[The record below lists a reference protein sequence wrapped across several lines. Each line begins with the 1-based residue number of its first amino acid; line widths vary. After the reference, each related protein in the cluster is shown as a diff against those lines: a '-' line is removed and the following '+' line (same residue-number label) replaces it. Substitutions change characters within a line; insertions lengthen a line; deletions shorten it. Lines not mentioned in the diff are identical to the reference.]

1 MAKEQFSH
9 VSLAALQPYRAALR
23 DHAIYSSISS
33 LDHVRLLMESHV
45 FAVWDFMCLLKA
57 LQRTVTCV
65 ETFWLPR
72 GDPATRRLINEIVT
86 GEESDLLPSGRC
98 ISHFELYLEAM
109 EEAGANT
116 APMKRFLSELENGCE
131 VQAALERCNAP
142 RGAQEFVLT
151 TMEVV
156 REGRPHAL
164 AASFS
169 IGRED
174 IIPTM
179 FIELL
184 GGLPKSNSFSLKTF
198 IYYLERHIE
207 LDGDEHSGMAEKMLS
222 SLCGDDPAKWRESAD
237 IAATALQARASL
249 WNSVVKQIPV
259 ASPGNKT
266 DLICPSDAEVAFA
279 PESV

>member
-1 MAKEQFSH
+1 MSENPFSH
-9 VSLAALQPYRAALR
+9 PSLEAVQPYRATLR
-23 DHAIYSSISS
+23 SHDIYNKISS

-65 ETFWLPR
+65 ETPWFPR

-98 ISHFELYLEAM
+98 ASHFELYLEAM
-109 EEAGANT
+109 EEAGADT
-116 APMKRFLSELENGCE
+116 APIKRFLSELENGCQ
-131 VQAALERCNAP
+131 VQTALERCNAP
-142 RGAQEFVLT
+142 RGAREFVLT
-151 TMEVV
+151 TMDVV
-156 REGRPHAL
+156 RNGQPHAL

-184 GGLPKSNSFSLKTF
+184 RGLQKSNSFSLKTF

-207 LDGDEHSGMAEKMLS
+207 LDGDEHSAMAQKMLS
-222 SLCGDDPAKWRESAD
+222 NLCGDDPAKWQESTD
-237 IAATALQARASL
+237 IAVTALQARAWL
-249 WNSVVKQIPV
+249 WNSVVKQIPL
-259 ASPGNKT
+259 ASRGNKT

-279 PESV
+279 PEIV

>member
-1 MAKEQFSH
+1 MIKEHFSH
-9 VSLAALQPYRAALR
+9 PSLEAVQPYRAALK
-23 DHAIYSSISS
+23 DHAIYTSISS

-65 ETFWLPR
+65 ETPWFPR

-98 ISHFELYLEAM
+98 ASHFELYLEAM

-116 APMKRFLSELENGCE
+116 APIKRFLSELEDGCQ
-131 VQAALERCNAP
+131 VQAALERSNAP
-142 RGAQEFVLT
+142 RGAHEFVLT
-151 TMEVV
+151 TMDVV
-156 REGRPHAL
+156 LKGRPHTL

-184 GGLPKSNSFSLKTF
+184 RGLQKSNSFSLKTF

-222 SLCGDDPAKWRESAD
+222 NLCGNDPAKWQESAD
-237 IAATALQARASL
+237 TAVTALQARAWL
-249 WNSVVKQIPV
+249 WNSVVKQI
-259 ASPGNKT
+259 ALTSGGKAAG
-266 DLICPSDAEVAFA
+266 LICGREAEVALT
-279 PESV
+279 PEGV